1 MRLLWHPWRVSVR
14 RWVAFIVSVS
24 LVAAAGCSSD
34 APQSTPSVTERAEA
48 LSLIPDGPPVLT
60 VGSFDWN
67 HPAIRLPTDF
77 HTTVL
82 YGDGTLIRFFLQTRT
97 RMAYATTSI
106 PTEQVEAILR
116 LADAAGLGDGV
127 ALPNEPSPVEV
138 VDGGWTVITRRSANG
153 TGRVIVDQ
161 LGSDNDQSSDRRT
174 TLAELVSALPLGD
187 VDTWP
192 TMQIER
198 WAVESAGPLPDLA
211 TDSWPWPDLDPG
223 TLDWKFNDA
232 GVRCA
237 IVTRP
242 DWEFT
247 SDEAATLA
255 GVFRRPLLPS
265 ERSCDD
271 VFSWRATLAVHEDVS
286 TPDGLSPPSV

>member
-1 MRLLWHPWRVSVR
+1 M
-14 RWVAFIVSVS
+14 
-24 LVAAAGCSSD
+24 
-34 APQSTPSVTERAEA
+34 
-48 LSLIPDGPPVLT
+48 LT

-77 HTTVL
+77 HATVL
-82 YGDGTLIRFFLQTRT
+82 YGDGTLIQFFLQTRT

-106 PTEQVEAILR
+106 PVAQVEAILSM
-116 LADAAGLGDGV
+116 ADATGLGDGM
-127 ALPNEPSPVEV
+127 ALPSEPSPVEV

-174 TLAELVSALPLGD
+174 TLAALVSALPLGD

-192 TMQIER
+192 KVQIER
-198 WAVESAGPLPDLA
+198 WAIESAGPLPTIA

-223 TLDWKFNDA
+223 ALDWSFNDA

-237 IVTRP
+237 IVTRLN
-242 DWEFT
+242 WEYT
-247 SDEAATLA
+247 SDEAATIA
-255 GVFRRPLLPS
+255 AIFRRPLLPS

-271 VFSWRATLAVHEDVS
+271 VFSWRTALDLHQDLTA
-286 TPDGLSPPSV
+286 PDGLSPPSV